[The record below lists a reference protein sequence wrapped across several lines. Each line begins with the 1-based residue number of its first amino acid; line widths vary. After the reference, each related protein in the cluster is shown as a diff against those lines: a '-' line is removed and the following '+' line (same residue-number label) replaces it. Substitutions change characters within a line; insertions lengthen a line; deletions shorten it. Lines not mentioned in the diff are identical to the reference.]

1 MKFLNLPHNLGKPM
15 AILSQS
21 TDTLEKY
28 LAYVCFIHH
37 FFPSFTATFNP
48 KWFLFPWRT
57 IGVGGTF
64 PPLQILFLCL
74 EEATSLP
81 GLWVLYAI
89 SAHQNS
95 CNNQE
100 TWLVKGPPVT
110 YSCVLHT
117 LKLRYSNFH
126 NCILRIW
133 RVSKG
138 RKFDAHLCPHIV
150 SVTTTN
156 NKIFSPC

>member
-21 TDTLEKY
+21 THTLEKY

-48 KWFLFPWRT
+48 KWFVFPWRT

-64 PPLQILFLCL
+64 PHSKFSFFVSRNPPLYPVFEFSMPYQH
-74 EEATSLP
+74 TK
-81 GLWVLYAI
+81 
-89 SAHQNS
+89 NS

-126 NCILRIW
+126 NCILIIW

-138 RKFDAHLCPHIV
+138 KKFDAHIYAH
-150 SVTTTN
+150 T
-156 NKIFSPC
+156 